1 MLALALTLML
11 ACDGG
16 NTGVGGD
23 GSTTDDTG
31 DTGPVVDETCP
42 TITHTPIEDPML
54 LGKPIEVSA
63 TVVDDQSGVFV
74 VKLFYKR
81 ETTTT
86 WSDVGMTM
94 TGADLYTGEI
104 PGSAVG
110 SGGMD
115 YYLQAVDI
123 DQNGCTLPTDGA
135 SDAFHFRV
143 TAG

>member
-11 ACDGG
+11 GCDGG

-23 GSTTDDTG
+23 GTTDDTG
-31 DTGPVVDETCP
+31 DTGPVEDEACP
-42 TITHTPIEDPML
+42 TITHTPIETSMP
-54 LGKPIEVSA
+54 LGKPIDVTA
-63 TVVDDQSGVFV
+63 TVVDDMSGVFV
-74 VKLFYKR
+74 VKLYYKQ

-86 WSDVGMTM
+86 WDDVAMTLSG
-94 TGADLYTGEI
+94 TDTYVTSI

-115 YYLQAVDI
+115 YYIQAVDL
-123 DQNGCTLPTDGA
+123 DQNGCTLPMDGE
-135 SDAFHFRV
+135 SDPFHFRV

>member
-23 GSTTDDTG
+23 GTTDDSG
-31 DTGPVVDETCP
+31 DTGPVVDEACP
-42 TITHTPIEDPML
+42 TITHTPIEAAMP
-54 LGKPIEVSA
+54 LGEPIDVSA
-63 TVVDDQSGVFV
+63 VVVDDLSGVFV
-74 VKLFYKR
+74 VKLYYKQ

-86 WSDVGMTM
+86 WDDVGMTLSG
-94 TGADLYTGEI
+94 TDTYTAQM

-115 YYLQAVDI
+115 YYIQAVDI
-123 DQNGCTLPTDGA
+123 DQNGCTLPLDGE
-135 SDAFHFRV
+135 SDPFHFRV